1 MKPSLPIYENLPSC
15 LKEKVWSEGEKKFGE
30 EIKKEQNKT
39 EDLLKNGLSF
49 DELKKKFGGN
59 INTDELKS
67 TITNAESTV

>member
-1 MKPSLPIYENLPSC
+1 MKPSLPIYENLPS
-15 LKEKVWSEGEKKFGE
+15 KKKKKVWSEGEKKFGE